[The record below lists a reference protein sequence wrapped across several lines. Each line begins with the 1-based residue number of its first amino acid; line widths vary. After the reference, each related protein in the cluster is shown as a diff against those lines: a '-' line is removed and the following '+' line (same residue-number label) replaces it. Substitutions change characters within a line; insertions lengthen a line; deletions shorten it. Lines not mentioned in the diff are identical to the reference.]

1 MKGCKKVGE
10 IDNKEIYLC
19 EKTSKQEEEK
29 VDEIIS
35 LVSGDGKIKYVER
48 FVPIP
53 TRGFV
58 SEIPPDLQAKIYRL
72 AMSRLSP
79 KTDFI
84 VFRNEVGEPH
94 YEDEGRT
101 YVFYLPELPKKVYV
115 KLDDYGSPEILSKCL
130 GHPTKARYVATFMLA
145 EEY

>member
-10 IDNKEIYLC
+10 IDDKVIYIC

-29 VDEIIS
+29 EV
-35 LVSGDGKIKYVER
+35 R